1 VLRISGLGRFILS
14 ESTIETGEKGSQAG
28 LRRIRFCSNNSDM
41 LYAFDV
47 SSRKD
52 SVQVLSYDGRTENSS
67 REMAKH
73 RPLVGITT
81 RHELETERFY
91 IARYYSE
98 AVEAAGGM
106 PVHLP
111 LIPKPSYIEALVGR
125 LDGILLP
132 GSASDVDPLLYGR
145 EPHAKLGSVHPL
157 RDRTDL
163 LVLKTAEERR
173 MPLLAICFG
182 MQVWNVF
189 RGGTLIQDIGSEVP
203 SALKH
208 EQGAPRDRRS
218 HRLTLRPD
226 SVLGRLAGGERALV
240 NSHHHQAL
248 DGVGRDLHATAW
260 STDGIIEAVEDVG
273 DGRWAVGVQ
282 WRPEIGWEEDKFS
295 KSLFETFL
303 EAASSFAS
311 ASDNEWSLTDISAQ

>member
-1 VLRISGLGRFILS
+1 
-14 ESTIETGEKGSQAG
+14 
-28 LRRIRFCSNNSDM
+28 M
-41 LYAFDV
+41 P
-47 SSRKD
+47 
-52 SVQVLSYDGRTENSS
+52 
-67 REMAKH
+67 KH

-98 AVEAAGGM
+98 AVEAAGGV
-106 PVHLP
+106 PLHLP
-111 LIPKPSYIEALVGR
+111 LIPKPSYVEAVVDR

-203 SALKH
+203 AALKH
-208 EQGAPRDRRS
+208 EQGAPRDRPS
-218 HRLTLRPD
+218 HRLTLRPE
-226 SVLGRLAGGERALV
+226 SVLERLAGGESALV

-248 DGVGRDLHATAW
+248 DVIGKDLRATAW
-260 STDGIIEAVEDVG
+260 STDGIVEAVEDTYE
-273 DGRWAVGVQ
+273 GRWAIGVQ
-282 WRPEIGWEEDKFS
+282 WHPEIGWEGDKLS
-295 KSLFETFL
+295 SALFETFL
-303 EAASSFAS
+303 EAAREF
-311 ASDNEWSLTDISAQ
+311 ASDNGAAL